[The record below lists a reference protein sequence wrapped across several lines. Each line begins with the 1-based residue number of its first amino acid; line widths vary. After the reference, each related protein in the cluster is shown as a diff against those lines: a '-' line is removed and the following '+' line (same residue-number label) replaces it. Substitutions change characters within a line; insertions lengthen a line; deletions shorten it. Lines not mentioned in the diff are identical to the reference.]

1 MTTNEEHMGSTP
13 FGVSGSTLVV
23 LVTPQDM
30 KVACGSNGCALE
42 RDRT

>member
-1 MTTNEEHMGSTP
+1 MGSTP
-13 FGVSGSTLVV
+13 FGDSGPAAPA